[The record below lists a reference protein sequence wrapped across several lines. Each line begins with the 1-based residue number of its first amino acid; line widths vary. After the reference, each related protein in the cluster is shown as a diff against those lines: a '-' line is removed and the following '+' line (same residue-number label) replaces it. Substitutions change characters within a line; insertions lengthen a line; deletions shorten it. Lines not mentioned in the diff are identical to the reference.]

1 MQLGIALMLGF
12 AEIIATGTAHQG
24 LRKSYQNV
32 FWFNLACGATAL
44 VIFMA
49 FIRIDRAKSDLT
61 ADEKEELENTAAA
74 GRRDWQCLSR

>member
-12 AEIIATGTAHQG
+12 AAIITTGTAHQG

-44 VIFMA
+44 AIFMA
-49 FIRIDRAKSDLT
+49 FVRTIVPRVISLRMRRRNSRGRLLT
-61 ADEKEELENTAAA
+61 TDSSFRGFA
-74 GRRDWQCLSR
+74 